1 MQRLAEQHAE
11 LQCQLIAIMAELA
24 AERHAGGD
32 IAADGRGVVAGASPG
47 SRGTHRL
54 MALTEIGSGS
64 HLVMETTTPSRAGD
78 VRPVPQAGPGG
89 NTRPAAA
96 PNRSRSRD
104 VSQNQ
109 FKWSPRRGTWMR
121 SNLIENHRRDFFQR
135 VLDKAREADARVLVV
150 IEDTD
155 RNPAVAGQS
164 AEFDT
169 VIMFIE
175 RAESYLQGLRST
187 GLVITDRPGG
197 GRAAEDEFLT
207 DCLEVLLTGT
217 PYVSV
222 ERIPVNVLSTSSHL
236 VRLLQLADLVT
247 SCTTAYVAG
256 EDTYAPAVF
265 PAILAIAH
273 RDYDC
278 VGGRGIKIHPDGRY
292 RNLYHWLFGDADFV
306 RFQVGVPFPM
316 GAALLRVAER
326 AGGGLVGS
334 RGNKRKGLLPATFLV
349 V

>member
-1 MQRLAEQHAE
+1 MRLVTTS
-11 LQCQLIAIMAELA
+11 
-24 AERHAGGD
+24 D
-32 IAADGRGVVAGASPG
+32 IALTTTYLIFADDAKQASP
-47 SRGTHRL
+47 SRPGMGPLVATGGL
-54 MALTEIGSGS
+54 IVPAETCGWLEAALNQACADIGFPDG
-64 HLVMETTTPSRAGD
+64 EE
-78 VRPVPQAGPGG
+78 
-89 NTRPAAA
+89 
-96 PNRSRSRD
+96 
-104 VSQNQ
+104 

-316 GAALLRVAER
+316 AAYPYATGPRV
-326 AGGGLVGS
+326 
-334 RGNKRKGLLPATFLV
+334 P
-349 V
+349 